1 VSQAPLHVA
10 AIDFP
15 EFYAEAAGGLEAA
28 RALYDSLSRGS
39 SEALG
44 TARDIMHQAGRMV
57 WLADRIDT
65 VARARPALQIM
76 FFMIAA
82 EAVAKLAAGYEGERK
97 SRPHVQLFFAKY
109 CTAVQRARVYRALE
123 WAVPRPPTSP
133 DTIADYLYDIRCDVV
148 HRGRYFG
155 MTLPDEACIREVRAV
170 VLEGAVRATQDLA
183 KADHEEG

>member
-1 VSQAPLHVA
+1 VNQAPLHVA

-15 EFYAEAAGGLEAA
+15 KLYAEAAGGLDAA
-28 RALYDSLSRGS
+28 RALYDSLSRSG

-65 VARARPALQIM
+65 VARGRPALQIM

-82 EAVAKLAAGYEGERK
+82 EAVAKLAAGYEGEGR
-97 SRPHVQLFFAKY
+97 SRAHVRLFFAKH
-109 CTAVQRARVYRALE
+109 CTAAQRARVHRALE
-123 WAVPRPPTSP
+123 WAQPRPTTSP
-133 DTIADYLYDIRCDVV
+133 DAIADYLYNIRCDVV
-148 HRGRYFG
+148 HRGRYFE
-155 MTLPDEACIREVRAV
+155 MMLPDEACIREVRAV
-170 VLEGAVRATQDLA
+170 VLEGAVHATQDLA